1 MVGNFKCHK
10 KYVWQQLFK
19 RDKSF
24 KMIMEVNWVM
34 LDVTLKPE
42 SYLESSTQRY
52 IQKRIYYWNYELWK
66 AFCQY
71 IRLCFCFWW
80 RFWSI
85 FPSRFLTLEKH
96 QTLSQWRSLTIWS
109 PYLLWI
115 ATVTHKTHEK
125 SIENLLKYWEKS
137 IKWALYTNSFLLS
150 ITVVL
155 VHCKSAKFL

>member
-1 MVGNFKCHK
+1 
-10 KYVWQQLFK
+10 
-19 RDKSF
+19 
-24 KMIMEVNWVM
+24 MIMEVNWVM

-71 IRLCFCFWW
+71 IRRSFCFWW

-96 QTLSQWRSLTIWS
+96 QTLSHWRSLTIWS

-115 ATVTHKTHEK
+115 ATVTHKTYEK
-125 SIENLLKYWEKS
+125 NIENLLKYGENS
-137 IKWALYTNSFLLS
+137 IKWILHTNSFLLS
-150 ITVVL
+150 I
-155 VHCKSAKFL
+155 SASVTTKFIEKFFQRTFSCEKTTHFNN